1 MPIPKPA
8 EVDEGYEEFFNSVS
22 AQNESMD
29 AFMNGLPSL
38 RAGDGGMSVNGMQG
52 YTPDRQPDTGDH
64 AASISTLE
72 RLYCPPQLANL
83 REEWEAAKEDD
94 DLSTESGDWVD
105 LNTGAN
111 KEEQDTADNVDEDGV
126 VVQAL
131 PPAKAAV
138 GCGLGGGPG
147 AQFDNFCNPEEEGH
161 GESRAEGVGS
171 GSSQPYVPT
180 LLKGGNGSRR
190 RTLPLLSKSPSNSP
204 PSKQQPA
211 AAMSPEAAAS
221 THSMAGNVSKQQP
234 AAAMSPEAAAAAAAA
249 TYTRAD
255 NVCGSPTPPAQAAL
269 SVSTLHQEVKGMRL
283 ETETEEATAAT
294 AANTVSASTAGA
306 TRRSDRPVQQ
316 GKEAEAAALPC
327 LPSVQGEGSQD
338 ALDCSL
344 PEPIGEQPQAR
355 KQLPG
360 GIVCTLPGACNVAV
374 ALPLLEHEL
383 EQDDQ
388 EMLQDFGLSPAAAAS
403 SRQEDSKDVMQEV
416 SCSDGSRNLP
426 NTTDPGSSTSQV
438 EAFSLDKDFDYD
450 NCKLTPREWPYNR
463 VPHGPAPFSR
473 Q

>member
-1 MPIPKPA
+1 M
-8 EVDEGYEEFFNSVS
+8 
-22 AQNESMD
+22 
-29 AFMNGLPSL
+29 
-38 RAGDGGMSVNGMQG
+38 
-52 YTPDRQPDTGDH
+52 H
-64 AASISTLE
+64 
-72 RLYCPPQLANL
+72 
-83 REEWEAAKEDD
+83 
-94 DLSTESGDWVD
+94 
-105 LNTGAN
+105 
-111 KEEQDTADNVDEDGV
+111 EQDTADNVDEDGV

-147 AQFDNFCNPEEEGH
+147 AQRLLVIIQNFINTGLTLQSQDNAHFQCSSCACAQFDNFCNPEEEGH

-388 EMLQDFGLSPAAAAS
+388 EMLQDFGLSPAAAGAPACS
-403 SRQEDSKDVMQEV
+403 SM
-416 SCSDGSRNLP
+416 
-426 NTTDPGSSTSQV
+426 
-438 EAFSLDKDFDYD
+438 
-450 NCKLTPREWPYNR
+450 R
-463 VPHGPAPFSR
+463 VCCRGWGGIL
-473 Q
+473 